1 MDKKLFKHLILLI
14 TYAVVLVVVIVKID
28 TVAGWLSAILS
39 AFQPLF
45 IGFAVAFVLNRPCN
59 FFARLYEGHLPG
71 RTRQAA
77 RPLAVV
83 TAYVILLAILAVL
96 ISLVVPELINSLQ
109 TFVNNMGTY
118 AANLQGLYDWVVQ
131 TLDLEAL
138 ADLNLSAIINDTL
151 NKVLSG
157 VLDALTTTVPHLIS
171 MTGVVVS
178 AVVTGVLAL
187 VFSIY
192 MLIGGPR
199 LTAQC
204 RRLAITYL
212 PGRVADPLLSVTR
225 LTADTFTRYVSGQLT
240 EACIL
245 GVLCFLGMCL
255 FQFDYAPL
263 ISVIIGVSALIPVA
277 GAYIGAAVAVLLLVM
292 IEPMQAVWFLIF
304 LVVLQQL
311 EGNIIYPRV
320 VGTSLGLPGI
330 WVLAAVTVGSSLLGF
345 VGLVISVPVTAV
357 LYTLLKGDLARR
369 GAAASGADT
378 AGSTITP
385 SSIKMTWSATSRAK
399 AISWVTIIIVVFCSA
414 RVRMTRST
422 SLVSSGSKAEVGSS
436 KHRISGPSARARAMA
451 TRCCCPPDN

>member
-14 TYAVVLVVVIVKID
+14 TSAVVLVVVIVKID

-378 AGSTITP
+378 AGGENGG
-385 SSIKMTWSATSRAK
+385 KG
-399 AISWVTIIIVVFCSA
+399 
-414 RVRMTRST
+414 
-422 SLVSSGSKAEVGSS
+422 SGS
-436 KHRISGPSARARAMA
+436 PS
-451 TRCCCPPDN
+451 

>member
-1 MDKKLFKHLILLI
+1 MDKKLFKSIILLL

-378 AGSTITP
+378 AGGENGG
-385 SSIKMTWSATSRAK
+385 KG
-399 AISWVTIIIVVFCSA
+399 
-414 RVRMTRST
+414 
-422 SLVSSGSKAEVGSS
+422 SGS
-436 KHRISGPSARARAMA
+436 PS
-451 TRCCCPPDN
+451 

>member
-1 MDKKLFKHLILLI
+1 
-14 TYAVVLVVVIVKID
+14 VVLVVFIVKID

-369 GAAASGADT
+369 GAAASGADA
-378 AGSTITP
+378 AGGENGG
-385 SSIKMTWSATSRAK
+385 KG
-399 AISWVTIIIVVFCSA
+399 
-414 RVRMTRST
+414 
-422 SLVSSGSKAEVGSS
+422 SGS
-436 KHRISGPSARARAMA
+436 PS
-451 TRCCCPPDN
+451 

>member
-245 GVLCFLGMCL
+245 GVLCFWGMCL

-378 AGSTITP
+378 AGGENGG
-385 SSIKMTWSATSRAK
+385 KG
-399 AISWVTIIIVVFCSA
+399 
-414 RVRMTRST
+414 
-422 SLVSSGSKAEVGSS
+422 SGS
-436 KHRISGPSARARAMA
+436 PS
-451 TRCCCPPDN
+451 

>member
-83 TAYVILLAILAVL
+83 TVYVILLAILAVL

-369 GAAASGADT
+369 GAAASGADA
-378 AGSTITP
+378 AGGENGG
-385 SSIKMTWSATSRAK
+385 KG
-399 AISWVTIIIVVFCSA
+399 
-414 RVRMTRST
+414 
-422 SLVSSGSKAEVGSS
+422 SGS
-436 KHRISGPSARARAMA
+436 PS
-451 TRCCCPPDN
+451 

>member
-59 FFARLYEGHLPG
+59 VFARLYEGHLPG

-378 AGSTITP
+378 AGGENGG
-385 SSIKMTWSATSRAK
+385 KG
-399 AISWVTIIIVVFCSA
+399 
-414 RVRMTRST
+414 
-422 SLVSSGSKAEVGSS
+422 SGS
-436 KHRISGPSARARAMA
+436 PS
-451 TRCCCPPDN
+451 